1 MTSSPVPAIFPLSSI
16 ITDLSGSLPVHQ
28 AAVSSPSI
36 HPTMFA
42 VQNYGKYMVDGGQLG
57 ISAQGTAPYT
67 IPQMSTNQVRIG
79 ISKYNSNSS
88 SDKNTVTSYV
98 DITPFGTWMY
108 NSGAISDGK
117 YLMEISIGA
126 DTFQYDIEVYHEPL
140 AASLIFRILPYVLII
155 LNFLCL
161 SSKRKTT
168 TKTRRNLTILLLVLN
183 FFYILAFIV
192 CAAIYKVFYTW
203 RFLLTLII
211 VIQCIYYFN
220 ISRKQQ
226 QQQRHRPP
234 PRREQQQQG
243 FGTYRVS

>member
-1 MTSSPVPAIFPLSSI
+1 
-16 ITDLSGSLPVHQ
+16 
-28 AAVSSPSI
+28 
-36 HPTMFA
+36 MFA

-67 IPQMSTNQVRIG
+67 TPQMSTNQVRIG

-88 SDKNTVTSYV
+88 SDKDTVTSYV
-98 DITPFGTWMY
+98 DITPFGTWAY
-108 NSGAISDGK
+108 KSGAISDGK
-117 YLMEISIGA
+117 YLVEISIGA
-126 DTFQYDIEVYHEPL
+126 DTFQYDIEIYHEPL
-140 AASLIFRILPYVLII
+140 AVRLLFRILPYVLII
-155 LNFLCL
+155 LNYLCL

-211 VIQCIYYFN
+211 VIQCIYYYFN

-226 QQQRHRPP
+226 RPRQ
-234 PRREQQQQG
+234 RREQQQRG
-243 FGTYRVS
+243 FGTYPVS

>member
-36 HPTMFA
+36 HPTTFA

-67 IPQMSTNQVRIG
+67 TPQMSTNQVRIG

-88 SDKNTVTSYV
+88 SDKDTVTSYV
-98 DITPFGTWMY
+98 DITPFGTWAY

-117 YLMEISIGA
+117 YLVEISIGA
-126 DTFQYDIEVYHEPL
+126 DTFQYDIEIYHEPL
-140 AASLIFRILPYVLII
+140 AVRLLFRILPYVLIV
-155 LNFLCL
+155 LNTLCL
-161 SSKRKTT
+161 SSTPT
-168 TKTRRNLTILLLVLN
+168 PMTWNLRILLVLN
-183 FFYILAFIV
+183 VGYILAYIV

-203 RFLLTLII
+203 RLVLIILI
-211 VIQCIYYFN
+211 VIQWILYFKN
-220 ISRKQQ
+220 QRRKPISR
-226 QQQRHRPP
+226 
-234 PRREQQQQG
+234 
-243 FGTYRVS
+243 